1 MKKIKENLDI
11 QIEPVEEEKKN
22 NKVDILVENTR
33 TNLAVRAEPSKDSE
47 LLSIMNG
54 GVFSITEIKNGYGK
68 MYKGWVQMLAVK
80 ELRRN

>member
-11 QIEPVEEEKKN
+11 QIEPIEEEKDN
-22 NKVDILVENTR
+22 NKVDILVENTKQ
-33 TNLAVRAEPSKDSE
+33 NLAVRAEPSKDSE

-54 GVFSITEIKNGYGK
+54 GVFNITEIKNGYGK